1 MITMI
6 NTDKKLLE
14 TLIAKYG
21 KSGVNLAIN
30 RLNEAS
36 SKINFSLERIG
47 YDIGMYWI
55 KNNNRKVGLFVFVE
69 NSDNIFYIKNGSEE
83 LLHQFEN
90 FFYNDE
96 DFVVYGLSELYYRR
110 KCYCEAFNDIE
121 SFVKYLYGAFN
132 RTEAKN
138 FAKAI
143 RTLLKNDPQFEKY
156 YNYKLYDYHEYDE

>member
-1 MITMI
+1 MI

-21 KSGVNLAIN
+21 KLYVNLAIN

-55 KNNNRKVGLFVFVE
+55 KNNNRKVGLFVFAE

-83 LLHQFEN
+83 LLQQFEN

-121 SFVKYLYGAFN
+121 NFVKYLYGAFN

>member
-1 MITMI
+1 MI

-14 TLIAKYG
+14 ALIFKYG

-55 KNNNRKVGLFVFVE
+55 KNNNRKVGLFVFAE
-69 NSDNIFYIKNGSEE
+69 NSDNIFYIKNDSEE

-90 FFYNDE
+90 FFYNDAE
-96 DFVVYGLSELYYRR
+96 FIDYGLSELYQR
-110 KCYCEAFNDIE
+110 KKYYSEAFNDIK
-121 SFVKYLYGAFN
+121 SFVKYMYGAFN

-138 FAKAI
+138 FTKAI
-143 RTLLKNDPQFEKY
+143 RILLKNDPQFEKY
-156 YNYKLYDYHEYDE
+156 YNYKLYDYHEYE

>member
-1 MITMI
+1 MI

-55 KNNNRKVGLFVFVE
+55 KNNNRKVGIFIFVE
-69 NSDNIFYIKNGSEE
+69 NSDNIFYIKNDSEE
-83 LLHQFEN
+83 LLQQFEN
-90 FFYNDE
+90 FFYNDAE
-96 DFVVYGLSELYYRR
+96 FVDYGLSELYQR
-110 KCYCEAFNDIE
+110 K
-121 SFVKYLYGAFN
+121 
-132 RTEAKN
+132 
-138 FAKAI
+138 
-143 RTLLKNDPQFEKY
+143 KY
-156 YNYKLYDYHEYDE
+156 YSRYFDKMQALFYFFTFYLLSTFSGYIS